1 MIRISLIMLIL
12 FPLLG
17 TSQEKDSVYLSK
29 NIKEVQIIGLN
40 ANEKTPVTFTNISEK
55 ELEIKNLGQ
64 DLPYLIS
71 LTPSIITSS
80 DAGAGIGYT
89 YMTIRGTDASRIN
102 VTINGIPIN
111 DSESQ
116 GVWWVNMPDFTS
128 SVSNIQ
134 IQRGVGTS
142 TNGGSAFGATVNLET
157 NGLRSKQ
164 YLNSSNTI
172 GSFNTLKNNIEF
184 GSGLINHKWSFD
196 GRISK
201 ITSDGYIDR
210 ASSDLKSMYFSSG
223 YYGISSSLK
232 AIVFAGHERTYQA
245 WYGVPQRYLDSN
257 RTFNPYN
264 YENEVDDYK
273 QSHFQLH
280 YNKKF
285 NKNSSLDIASH
296 FTKGGGYYEQYI
308 GEKQNSILYNGDY
321 IFGENNLSFYGL
333 EDTIANLIRRKWLDN
348 DFYGMTFNFKHKYN
362 KANITLG
369 GAANTYNGDHF
380 GKVIFT
386 EIHGDIDHEYYRNN
400 AIKNDAVMYLK
411 LNYILT
417 KNLFSYIDL
426 QSRLIDYNF
435 EGYDE
440 YGNVSDQKINLKFF
454 NPKYGIYYTFTEQS
468 SLYASFAEGKKEPNR
483 NDYIE
488 STPNSR
494 PIPET
499 LYDTEVGYKYKS
511 KSIVLGFNFYNM
523 NYKNQLINTGEINDV
538 GASIRSNIDKSYRR
552 GIEIESSINLSNS
565 IKWDGNITLSK
576 NKIVEHNEYIDNW
589 DTWSKDVIEYENTDI
604 SFSPNI
610 IAKSQLNYAI
620 RNINVSWIYKHIGH
634 QYIDNTQS
642 SERMINAYN
651 INDVLISYEPG
662 FKKINNVR
670 ISLAI
675 NNILNQEYVNRA
687 WIYKFNSNSEIT
699 DFSYD
704 PYINEDSD
712 GFNMI
717 GYFPQAKRNYL
728 LGITLSF

>member
-1 MIRISLIMLIL
+1 M
-12 FPLLG
+12 
-17 TSQEKDSVYLSK
+17 
-29 NIKEVQIIGLN
+29 
-40 ANEKTPVTFTNISEK
+40 
-55 ELEIKNLGQ
+55 
-64 DLPYLIS
+64 
-71 LTPSIITSS
+71 
-80 DAGAGIGYT
+80 
-89 YMTIRGTDASRIN
+89 
-102 VTINGIPIN
+102 
-111 DSESQ
+111 
-116 GVWWVNMPDFTS
+116 
-128 SVSNIQ
+128 
-134 IQRGVGTS
+134 
-142 TNGGSAFGATVNLET
+142 
-157 NGLRSKQ
+157 
-164 YLNSSNTI
+164 
-172 GSFNTLKNNIEF
+172 
-184 GSGLINHKWSFD
+184 
-196 GRISK
+196 
-201 ITSDGYIDR
+201 
-210 ASSDLKSMYFSSG
+210 
-223 YYGISSSLK
+223 
-232 AIVFAGHERTYQA
+232 
-245 WYGVPQRYLDSN
+245 
-257 RTFNPYN
+257 
-264 YENEVDDYK
+264 DDYK

-565 IKWDGNITLSK
+565 IKC
-576 NKIVEHNEYIDNW
+576 
-589 DTWSKDVIEYENTDI
+589 
-604 SFSPNI
+604 SFSTLF
-610 IAKSQLNYAI
+610 A
-620 RNINVSWIYKHIGH
+620 
-634 QYIDNTQS
+634 S
-642 SERMINAYN
+642 S
-651 INDVLISYEPG
+651 
-662 FKKINNVR
+662 
-670 ISLAI
+670 
-675 NNILNQEYVNRA
+675 
-687 WIYKFNSNSEIT
+687 
-699 DFSYD
+699 
-704 PYINEDSD
+704 
-712 GFNMI
+712 
-717 GYFPQAKRNYL
+717 
-728 LGITLSF
+728 